1 MFTIWRSPGAFCRA
15 MVLAAALSGTALAAG
30 CASVPP
36 GEGPAGPPATMPGGS
51 MASPSAVTGMPAA
64 ARCPAGPY
72 GPRLYAPGSGK
83 TVALTFDD
91 GPGRS
96 TPAILAVLTRYQIPA
111 TFFNIGVDMAARP
124 SLVREEA
131 RDGYVLGDHTW
142 DHPDLVLLPAASQA
156 AELDRVSAEQWSLTR
171 TAPCVFRSP
180 YDDYDA
186 TTLRLA
192 QQRRMSVW
200 LWSVD
205 TQDWMAD
212 GSGSS
217 YWVQHIIRF
226 AEAAGARLRHPV
238 VLMHAQPIGN
248 PATVSALP
256 VIIRFFRAHGYTF
269 VAL

>member
-1 MFTIWRSPGAFCRA
+1 MFPTWRSAGAFGCA
-15 MVLAAALSGTALAAG
+15 LLVATALGGTVLATGCTSGRPGGGPTA
-30 CASVPP
+30 PR
-36 GEGPAGPPATMPGGS
+36 ATMPG
-51 MASPSAVTGMPAA
+51 ASVAAPPAGTGVPAA
-64 ARCPAGPY
+64 ARCPAAPY
-72 GPRLYAPGSGK
+72 GPRRSAPGSGK

-96 TPAILAVLTRYQIPA
+96 TAAILAALARYKVPA

-124 SLVREEA
+124 WLVREEA

-142 DHPDLVLLPAASQA
+142 DHPDLVPLSAAGQA
-156 AELDRVSAEQWSLTR
+156 AELDRVSAEQWSLTG
-171 TAPCVFRSP
+171 TVPCVFRSP
-180 YDDYDA
+180 SGDYDA

-192 QQRRMSVW
+192 QQRRMGVW

-205 TQDWMAD
+205 TQDWLAD

-217 YWVQHIIRF
+217 SWVQRIIRL
-226 AEAAGARLRHPV
+226 AEAEGAKLAHPV
-238 VLMHAQPIGN
+238 VLMHNQPIGN

-256 VIIRFFRAHGYTF
+256 VIIGFFRSHGYTF

>member
-96 TPAILAVLTRYQIPA
+96 TPAILAVLTRYQVPA

-124 SLVREEA
+124 SLVRKEA
-131 RDGYVLGDHTW
+131 RDGHVLGDHTW
-142 DHPDLVLLPAASQA
+142 DHPDLVLLLPAASQA
-156 AELDRVSAEQWSLTR
+156 AELDRSAPS
-171 TAPCVFRSP
+171 
-180 YDDYDA
+180 
-186 TTLRLA
+186 
-192 QQRRMSVW
+192 
-200 LWSVD
+200 
-205 TQDWMAD
+205 
-212 GSGSS
+212 SG
-217 YWVQHIIRF
+217 
-226 AEAAGARLRHPV
+226 P
-238 VLMHAQPIGN
+238 
-248 PATVSALP
+248 
-256 VIIRFFRAHGYTF
+256 
-269 VAL
+269 